1 MKAKDLIG
9 ERFGRLVVTGRAD
22 DLSRKNP
29 RWNCICDCGVKTVSQ
44 GGALRSG
51 AQKSCGCLQ
60 REVATK
66 HGMENTLTYT
76 TWAQMKSRCMNPKH
90 RSYPGYGGRGITVC
104 ARWMMFE
111 SFLED
116 MGEKPKGKY
125 SIDRVDNNGGYCKE
139 NCRWTDSVT
148 QNNNRRNTAYYTHEG
163 KTQSLTLWARERGM
177 PAATV
182 KSRIRLGWNIE
193 DALNVEID
201 KSKSTKQ
208 KR

>member
-1 MKAKDLIG
+1 
-9 ERFGRLVVTGRAD
+9 
-22 DLSRKNP
+22 
-29 RWNCICDCGVKTVSQ
+29 
-44 GGALRSG
+44 
-51 AQKSCGCLQ
+51 
-60 REVATK
+60 
-66 HGMENTLTYT
+66 MENTLTYT